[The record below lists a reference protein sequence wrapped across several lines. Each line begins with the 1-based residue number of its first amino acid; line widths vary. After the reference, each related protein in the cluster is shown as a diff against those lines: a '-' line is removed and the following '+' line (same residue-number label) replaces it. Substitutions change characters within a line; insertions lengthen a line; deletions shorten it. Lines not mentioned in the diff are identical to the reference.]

1 MASEKLKID
10 ARRRKILEIL
20 NRDGQVRVADLS
32 RELAATQ
39 VTIRSDLSAL
49 ERDGYLE
56 RISGGAI
63 QTVKNYYNMEFQQR
77 KQAGSA
83 VKKRLAAVVS
93 GLIRDGDTLMIN
105 SGTTTYEI
113 AVELKKHKNLNI
125 VTNSLSVAVELSAH
139 PTFRVILLGGDVNAQ
154 YAFTYGSDAQEQLKK
169 YRADYAIL
177 SMDGVCPDSGLTT
190 YHAEEA
196 LMDRMMLERS
206 QRTIVA
212 AESRKIGREGFSH
225 VCDAA
230 GLGCLVTD
238 SGADKETVDRFRTLG
253 VDVRIG

>member
-20 NRDGQVRVADLS
+20 NRDGQVRVTDLS
-32 RELAATQ
+32 QELAATP

-56 RISGGAI
+56 RIPGGAV
-63 QTVKNYYNMEFQQR
+63 QTVKNYYNLEFQQR
-77 KQAGSA
+77 KQAGST
-83 VKKRLAAVVS
+83 VKKRLAAVVAEM
-93 GLIRDGDTLMIN
+93 IHDGDTLMIN
-105 SGTTTYEI
+105 SGTTTYEV

-125 VTNSLSVAVELSAH
+125 VTNSLSVAVELGAH
-139 PTFRVILLGGDVNAQ
+139 PTFRVILLGGDINAQ

-177 SMDGVCPDSGLTT
+177 SMDGVCPDLGLTT

-206 QRTIVA
+206 KRTIVA

-225 VCDAA
+225 VCDAT

-238 SGADKETVDRFRTLG
+238 GGADSELLARFRSLG
-253 VDVRIG
+253 VDVHVG

>member
-10 ARRRKILEIL
+10 ARRRKILSIL
-20 NRDGQVRVADLS
+20 NRDGQVRVTDLS
-32 RELAATQ
+32 RELEATP

-56 RISGGAI
+56 RVSGGAV

-93 GLIRDGDTLMIN
+93 GLIHDGDTLMIN
-105 SGTTTYEI
+105 SGTTTYEV

-125 VTNSLSVAVELSAH
+125 VTNSLSVAIELGAH
-139 PTFRVILLGGDVNAQ
+139 PTFRVILLGGDINAQ
-154 YAFTYGSDAQEQLKK
+154 YAFTYGPDAQEQLKK

-206 QRTIVA
+206 QHTIVA

-230 GLGCLVTD
+230 GLDCLVTD
-238 SGADKETVDRFRTLG
+238 NGADPELLARFRSLG
-253 VDVRIG
+253 ADVHIG

>member
-20 NRDGQVRVADLS
+20 NRDGQIRVTDLS
-32 RELAATQ
+32 RELAATP

-56 RISGGAI
+56 RVSGGAV

-93 GLIRDGDTLMIN
+93 GLIHDGDTLMIN
-105 SGTTTYEI
+105 SGTTTYEV

-125 VTNSLSVAVELSAH
+125 VTNSLSVAVELGAH
-139 PTFRVILLGGDVNAQ
+139 PTFRVILLGGDINAQ
-154 YAFTYGSDAQEQLKK
+154 YAFTYGTDAQEQLKK

-238 SGADKETVDRFRTLG
+238 SDADPELLARFRSLGADVL
-253 VDVRIG
+253 IG

>member
-1 MASEKLKID
+1 MACEKLKID

-20 NRDGQVRVADLS
+20 NRDGQVRVTDLS
-32 RELAATQ
+32 QELAATP

-56 RISGGAI
+56 RIPGGAV
-63 QTVKNYYNMEFQQR
+63 QTVKNYYNLEFQQR

-83 VKKRLAAVVS
+83 VKKRLAAVVAEM
-93 GLIRDGDTLMIN
+93 IHDGDTLMIN
-105 SGTTTYEI
+105 SGTTTYEV

-125 VTNSLSVAVELSAH
+125 VTNSLSVAVELGAH
-139 PTFRVILLGGDVNAQ
+139 PTFRVILLGGDINAQ

-206 QRTIVA
+206 KRTIVA

-225 VCDAA
+225 VCDAT

-238 SGADKETVDRFRTLG
+238 GGADSELLARFRSLG
-253 VDVRIG
+253 VDVHVG